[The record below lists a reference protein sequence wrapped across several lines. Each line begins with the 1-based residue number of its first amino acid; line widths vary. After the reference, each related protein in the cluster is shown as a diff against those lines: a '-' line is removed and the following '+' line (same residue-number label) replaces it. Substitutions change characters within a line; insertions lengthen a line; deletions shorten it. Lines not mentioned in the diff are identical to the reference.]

1 MPEVYPEPFETSKGW
16 NRWIVGEY
24 LEQLTIFAKSSILD
38 AWQGS
43 EQASSYYIKIA
54 EIAYLQIDSAG
65 IYQLKVNRN
74 TRKRCKIW
82 LKLTI
87 KTP

>member
-38 AWQGS
+38 A
-43 EQASSYYIKIA
+43 
-54 EIAYLQIDSAG
+54 
-65 IYQLKVNRN
+65 
-74 TRKRCKIW
+74 
-82 LKLTI
+82 
-87 KTP
+87 